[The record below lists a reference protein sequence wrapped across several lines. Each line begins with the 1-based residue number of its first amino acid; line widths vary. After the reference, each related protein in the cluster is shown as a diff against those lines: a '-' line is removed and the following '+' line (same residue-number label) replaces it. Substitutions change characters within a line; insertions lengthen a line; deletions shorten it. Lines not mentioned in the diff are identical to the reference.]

1 MILNELTPHQEDATI
16 SLKNLLEV
24 NMGSYREFRPGR
36 WRITFYFKG
45 ERFDVYRNEN
55 NEPLETERQSVK
67 TLAYIEQLIKR
78 KSSILKHGEK
88 KGHICLRML

>member
-1 MILNELTPHQEDATI
+1 MDESNLTQHDNHDSI

-24 NMGSYREFRPGR
+24 GMGSYREFRPGR
-36 WRITFYFKG
+36 WRVTFYFNG

-67 TLAYIEQLIKR
+67 NLAYIE
-78 KSSILKHGEK
+78 
-88 KGHICLRML
+88 